1 MDASGTSVV
10 SSGTR
15 GAAPKSLV
23 EKMEQSDKA
32 DDSQI
37 PIAQIGDNIWDD
49 DKSDAS
55 SLTFRETQGEK
66 SIDLTRISSFLNRM
80 DTLLNGQ
87 ASEERADVDTLD
99 KRISSRFATAEEV
112 EKKLNEL
119 IETFGAKKANE
130 SRDDMSKEQK
140 ELLEKSQADIAKLSA
155 LLSKEI
161 GDADSKLPHPTGQLT
176 ATQSGIESLPSLLS
190 QVIQKLEKPIIEES
204 EEGEN
209 DSKGDS
215 PNKALES
222 LFAKRIALIDEV
234 DSQPK
239 PLHSDPE
246 YAKYFKMLKLGLPR
260 ESVIKAIERD
270 GKDVKVLDLDPHR
283 PLAEQ
288 KQNADEHD
296 VPDKNTALKALFF
309 KRAAAMAQ
317 KEENAA
323 SAALE
328 ALFVKNSGPV
338 QQEGSTPALRVD
350 PEFQKYM
357 KMLKIGMPRETVIKA
372 LERDGKDPNVVE
384 MDPEKS
390 YASQVKKIESDPPL
404 KEEYAKFFKVC
415 IELLSIY
422 FFRASSSQQF
432 VTPIVICQMLKVR
445 FLICFTDIH
454 IYSFISL
461 LYFRSKFRWDY
472 HRVQCGKHCKRK
484 EKTPTSSIW
493 TQRSHMPARLKL
505 VVLKRMLVLH
515 FRMIQNSAN
524 FLR

>member
-1 MDASGTSVV
+1 MDASRTSVV
-10 SSGTR
+10 SLGTR
-15 GAAPKSLV
+15 ETAPTSLLNNI
-23 EKMEQSDKA
+23 EQIDQA

-37 PIAQIGDNIWDD
+37 PIAQIGDHKWDD

-80 DTLLNGQ
+80 DTLLNGR
-87 ASEERADVDTLD
+87 ASEEREDIDTSE
-99 KRISSRFATAEEV
+99 KRISSRFTTAEEV

-130 SRDDMSKEQK
+130 SRDEMSKEQK
-140 ELLEKSQADIAKLSA
+140 ELLEKNQADIVKLSA
-155 LLSKEI
+155 LLTKEI
-161 GDADSKLPHPTGQLT
+161 VDADSKLPHLTEQLT
-176 ATQSGIESLPSLLS
+176 ATQSGLASLPSLLS
-190 QVIQKLEKPIIEES
+190 QVIQKLDKPIIEET

-209 DSKGDS
+209 DSKEDS

-239 PLHSDPE
+239 PLQSDPE

-288 KQNADEHD
+288 KKNADKHD
-296 VPDKNTALKALFF
+296 VPDKNAALKALFT

-317 KEENAA
+317 KEENTT

-328 ALFVKNSGPV
+328 ALFVKNSEPV
-338 QQEGSTPALRVD
+338 QQEGFAPALRVD

-357 KMLKIGMPRETVIKA
+357 KMLKIGMPRETVMKA
-372 LERDGKDPNVVE
+372 LERDGKDPNVVD

-390 YASQVKKIESDPPL
+390 HASQVKKIESDPPL
-404 KEEYAKFFKVC
+404 NEEYAKFFKVC
-415 IELLSIY
+415 IELPQVFTFIALS
-422 FFRASSSQQF
+422 
-432 VTPIVICQMLKVR
+432 PNNN
-445 FLICFTDIH
+445 
-454 IYSFISL
+454 SL
-461 LYFRSKFRWDY
+461 LLSLSVRCSRYIFSFVSLTCILIPSSHSSLFDQHVVGITTGCSAASIAKGR
-472 HRVQCGKHCKRK
+472 KR
-484 EKTPTSSIW
+484 P
-493 TQRSHMPARLKL
+493 QH
-505 VVLKRMLVLH
+505 H
-515 FRMIQNSAN
+515 
-524 FLR
+524 

>member
-1 MDASGTSVV
+1 MVDLDPNKSLASQIGHVEKDENNTIDLTCVSVDSSGTSIV
-10 SSGTR
+10 SIGTR
-15 GAAPKSLV
+15 ETAPASLV
-23 EKMEQSDKA
+23 NKIEQIDQA

-37 PIAQIGDNIWDD
+37 PIAQIGDNKWDD
-49 DKSDAS
+49 DKSDTS

-87 ASEERADVDTLD
+87 ASEEREDVDTSD
-99 KRISSRFATAEEV
+99 KRISSRFTSAEEV

-161 GDADSKLPHPTGQLT
+161 VDADSKLPQLTEQLT
-176 ATQSGIESLPSLLS
+176 ATQSGLESLPSLLS

-209 DSKGDS
+209 DSKEDS

-234 DSQPK
+234 HSQPK

-288 KQNADEHD
+288 KKNADEHD
-296 VPDKNTALKALFF
+296 VPDKNAALKALFT

-338 QQEGSTPALRVD
+338 QQEGSAPALRVD

-372 LERDGKDPNVVE
+372 LERDGKDLNVVD

-390 YASQVKKIESDPPL
+390 YASQVRKIESDPPL

-415 IELLSIY
+415 IELPPAFILY
-422 FFRASSSQQF
+422 FIVISSSQQL

-445 FLICFTDIH
+445 FLICFTDMH
-454 IYSFISL
+454 IYSIISFL
-461 LYFRSKFRWDY
+461 N
-472 HRVQCGKHCKRK
+472 
-484 EKTPTSSIW
+484 
-493 TQRSHMPARLKL
+493 
-505 VVLKRMLVLH
+505 VLKIYLVG
-515 FRMIQNSAN
+515 ITTGCSAASIAKG
-524 FLR
+524 RKRPQHH

>member
-1 MDASGTSVV
+1 MDASRTSVV
-10 SSGTR
+10 SLGTR
-15 GAAPKSLV
+15 ETAPKSLLNNI
-23 EKMEQSDKA
+23 EQIDQA

-37 PIAQIGDNIWDD
+37 PIAQIGDHKWDD

-80 DTLLNGQ
+80 DALLNGR
-87 ASEERADVDTLD
+87 ASEEREDVDTSE
-99 KRISSRFATAEEV
+99 KRISSRFTTAEEV

-130 SRDDMSKEQK
+130 SRDEMSKEQK
-140 ELLEKSQADIAKLSA
+140 ELLEKNRADIAKLSA

-161 GDADSKLPHPTGQLT
+161 VDADSKLPHLTEQLT
-176 ATQSGIESLPSLLS
+176 ATQSGLASLPSLLS
-190 QVIQKLEKPIIEES
+190 QVIQKLEKPIIEET

-209 DSKGDS
+209 DSKEDS
-215 PNKALES
+215 PNKELES

-239 PLHSDPE
+239 PLQSDPE

-288 KQNADEHD
+288 KKNADKHD
-296 VPDKNTALKALFF
+296 VPDKNAALKALFT

-317 KEENAA
+317 KEENTT

-328 ALFVKNSGPV
+328 ALFVKNSEPV
-338 QQEGSTPALRVD
+338 QQEGFAPALRVD

-372 LERDGKDPNVVE
+372 LERDGKDPNVVD

-390 YASQVKKIESDPPL
+390 HASQVKKIESDPPL
-404 KEEYAKFFKVC
+404 NEEYAKFFKVC
-415 IELLSIY
+415 IELPQVFTFIALS
-422 FFRASSSQQF
+422 
-432 VTPIVICQMLKVR
+432 PNKN
-445 FLICFTDIH
+445 
-454 IYSFISL
+454 SL
-461 LYFRSKFRWDY
+461 LLSLSVRCSRYIFSFVSLTCILIPSSHSSLFDQHVVGITTGCSAASIAKGR
-472 HRVQCGKHCKRK
+472 KR
-484 EKTPTSSIW
+484 P
-493 TQRSHMPARLKL
+493 QH
-505 VVLKRMLVLH
+505 H
-515 FRMIQNSAN
+515 
-524 FLR
+524 